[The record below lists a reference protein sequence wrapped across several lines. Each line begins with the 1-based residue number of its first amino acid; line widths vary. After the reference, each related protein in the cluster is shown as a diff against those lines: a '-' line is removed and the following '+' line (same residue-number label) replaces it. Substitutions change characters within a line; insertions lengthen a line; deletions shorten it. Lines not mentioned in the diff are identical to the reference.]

1 MVEHMSNLATRM
13 RPQKI
18 EDVIGQEHLT
28 APDKILGRMVSAK
41 QMSSIILYGPPGTGK
56 TSMASALSGSLNIP
70 FEYFNASTDDK
81 KKLQAIAKEAE
92 SKGQLILLLDEIHR
106 LDKPKQDFLLPYTEN
121 GQIILVGA
129 TTENP
134 YISINPAIR
143 SRATLLE
150 IKSVN
155 PQDIVNL
162 IKKASQTDE
171 ILKNFT
177 ITISDESL
185 NFLANN
191 VDGDV
196 RKALNSFELAVLSTP
211 NDKNTVSISTETLEE
226 ILQRKSLPGDKD
238 GDEHYNLLSALQKS
252 IRGSDVNAALHYLGR
267 LILSG
272 DLVAICRRL
281 SIIAFEDIGLANPTA
296 IILAKDAIDVARE
309 TGFPEARIPLATATV
324 ELALS
329 PKSNNAYMALDK
341 AIADIQNPQ
350 IDLTIPMH
358 VRDAHYKGASKM
370 GVVGYMY
377 PHDFNLHY
385 TPQQYAPNDLKHV
398 QYLNT
403 ENLTTEHEKQLVE
416 RAVTITKLNGD
427 A

>member
-1 MVEHMSNLATRM
+1 MSNLATRM

-28 APDKILGRMVSAK
+28 APDKILGRMVAAK

-81 KKLQAIAKEAE
+81 KKLQIIAKEAE
-92 SKGQLILLLDEIHR
+92 KQPVILLLDEIHR

-150 IKSVN
+150 IKSVTAEAIADLLEQSLTKDSVLKDYN
-155 PQDIVNL
+155 VNVSRDTL
-162 IKKASQTDE
+162 LFI
-171 ILKNFT
+171 
-177 ITISDESL
+177 
-185 NFLANN
+185 ANN
-191 VDGDV
+191 TDGDV
-196 RKALNSFELAVLSTP
+196 RKALNSFELAILSTP
-211 NDKNTVSISTETLEE
+211 ADQDTVTITTQVMEE
-226 ILQRKSLPGDKD
+226 ILQKKVLAGDKD
-238 GDEHYNLLSALQKS
+238 GSEHYNLLSAFQKS
-252 IRGSDVNAALHYLGR
+252 IRGSDVNASLHYLAR

-272 DLVAICRRL
+272 DLIGICRRL

-296 IILAKDAIDVARE
+296 VTLTKNAIDVARD
-309 TGFPEARIPLATATV
+309 TGFPEARIPLAMAVV

-329 PKSNNAYMALDK
+329 PKSNNAYMALDR
-341 AIADIQNPQ
+341 AIADINDPE
-350 IDLTIPMH
+350 IDTTIPPH
-358 VRDAHYKGASKM
+358 LRDAHYKGADKM
-370 GVVGYMY
+370 GVIGYNY
-377 PHDFNLHY
+377 PHDFNTHY
-385 TPQQYAPNDLKHV
+385 TPQQYLPTSLTNAF
-398 QYLNT
+398 YLDT
-403 ENLTTEHEKQLVE
+403 ENLTTTHEHELID
-416 RAVTITKLNGD
+416 RARMIADLNRG
-427 A
+427 AQK

>member
-1 MVEHMSNLATRM
+1 MSNLATRM

-28 APDKILGRMVSAK
+28 APDKILGRMVAAK

-81 KKLQAIAKEAE
+81 KKLQNIAKEAE
-92 SKGQLILLLDEIHR
+92 KQPVILLLDEIHR

-150 IKSVN
+150 IKSVTAEAIADLLE
-155 PQDIVNL
+155 QSLTKDSV
-162 IKKASQTDE
+162 
-171 ILKNFT
+171 LKDYKVDVSRDTLLF
-177 ITISDESL
+177 I
-185 NFLANN
+185 ANN
-191 VDGDV
+191 TDGDV
-196 RKALNSFELAVLSTP
+196 RKALNSFELAILSTP
-211 NDKNTVSISTETLEE
+211 ADQDTVTITTQVMEE
-226 ILQRKSLPGDKD
+226 ILQKKVLAGDKD
-238 GDEHYNLLSALQKS
+238 GSEHYNLLSAFQKS
-252 IRGSDVNAALHYLGR
+252 IRGSDVNASLHYLAR

-272 DLVAICRRL
+272 DLIGICRRL

-296 IILAKDAIDVARE
+296 VTLTKNAIDVARD
-309 TGFPEARIPLATATV
+309 TGFPEARIPLAMAVV

-329 PKSNNAYMALDK
+329 PKSNNAYMALDR
-341 AIADIQNPQ
+341 AIADINDPE
-350 IDLTIPMH
+350 IDTTIPAH
-358 VRDAHYKGASKM
+358 LRDAHYKGADKM
-370 GVVGYMY
+370 GVVGYNY
-377 PHDFNLHY
+377 PHDFNAHY
-385 TPQQYAPNDLKHV
+385 TPQQYLPASLTNAF
-398 QYLNT
+398 YLDT
-403 ENLTTEHEKQLVE
+403 ENLTTTHEHELVD
-416 RAVTITKLNGD
+416 RARMIADLNRG
-427 A
+427 AIK

>member
-1 MVEHMSNLATRM
+1 MSNLATRM

-28 APDKILGRMVSAK
+28 APDKILGRMVAAK

-81 KKLQAIAKEAE
+81 KKLQTIAKEAE
-92 SKGQLILLLDEIHR
+92 KQPVILLLDEIHR

-150 IKSVN
+150 IKSVTAEAIADLLE
-155 PQDIVNL
+155 QSLTKDSV
-162 IKKASQTDE
+162 
-171 ILKNFT
+171 LKDYKVDVSRDTLLF
-177 ITISDESL
+177 I
-185 NFLANN
+185 ANN
-191 VDGDV
+191 TDGDV
-196 RKALNSFELAVLSTP
+196 RKALNSFELAILSTP
-211 NDKNTVSISTETLEE
+211 IDQDTVTITTQVMEE
-226 ILQRKSLPGDKD
+226 ILQKKVLAGDKD
-238 GDEHYNLLSALQKS
+238 GSEHYNLLSAFQKS
-252 IRGSDVNAALHYLGR
+252 IRGSDVNASLHYLAR

-272 DLVAICRRL
+272 DLIGICRRL

-296 IILAKDAIDVARE
+296 VTLTKNAIDVARD
-309 TGFPEARIPLATATV
+309 TGFPEARIPLAMAVV

-329 PKSNNAYMALDK
+329 PKSNNAYMALER
-341 AIADIQNPQ
+341 AIADINDPE
-350 IDLTIPMH
+350 IDTTIPAH
-358 VRDAHYKGASKM
+358 LRDAHYKGADKM
-370 GVVGYMY
+370 GVIGYNY
-377 PHDFNLHY
+377 PHDFNAHY
-385 TPQQYAPNDLKHV
+385 TPQQYLPTSLTNAF
-398 QYLNT
+398 YLDT
-403 ENLTTEHEKQLVE
+403 ENLTTTHEHELVD
-416 RAVTITKLNGD
+416 RARMIADLNRGTTK
-427 A
+427 

>member
-1 MVEHMSNLATRM
+1 MSNLATRM

-28 APDKILGRMVSAK
+28 APDKILGRMVAAK

-81 KKLQAIAKEAE
+81 KKLQTIAKEAE
-92 SKGQLILLLDEIHR
+92 KQPVILLLDEIHR

-150 IKSVN
+150 IKSVTAEAIADLLEQSLTKDSVLKDYN
-155 PQDIVNL
+155 VNVSRDTL
-162 IKKASQTDE
+162 LFI
-171 ILKNFT
+171 
-177 ITISDESL
+177 
-185 NFLANN
+185 ANN
-191 VDGDV
+191 TDGDV
-196 RKALNSFELAVLSTP
+196 RKALNSFELAILSTP
-211 NDKNTVSISTETLEE
+211 ADQDTVTITTQVMEE
-226 ILQRKSLPGDKD
+226 ILQKKVLAGDKD
-238 GDEHYNLLSALQKS
+238 GSEHYNLLSAFQKS
-252 IRGSDVNAALHYLGR
+252 IRGSDVNASLHYLAR

-272 DLVAICRRL
+272 DLIGICRRL

-296 IILAKDAIDVARE
+296 VTLTKNAIDVARD
-309 TGFPEARIPLATATV
+309 TGFPEARIPLAMAVV

-329 PKSNNAYMALDK
+329 PKSNNAYMALDR
-341 AIADIQNPQ
+341 AIADINDPE
-350 IDLTIPMH
+350 IDTTIPAH
-358 VRDAHYKGASKM
+358 LRDAHYKGADKM
-370 GVVGYMY
+370 GVVGYNY
-377 PHDFNLHY
+377 PHDFNAHY
-385 TPQQYAPNDLKHV
+385 TPQQYLPTSLTNAF
-398 QYLNT
+398 YLDT
-403 ENLTTEHEKQLVE
+403 ENLTTSHEIELVD
-416 RAVTITKLNGD
+416 RARMIADLNKGTTK
-427 A
+427 

>member
-1 MVEHMSNLATRM
+1 MSNLATRM

-28 APDKILGRMVSAK
+28 APDKILGRMVAAK

-81 KKLQAIAKEAE
+81 KKLQNIAKEAE
-92 SKGQLILLLDEIHR
+92 KQPIILLLDEIHR

-150 IKSVN
+150 IKSVTADAIADLLEQSLTKDSVLKDYN
-155 PQDIVNL
+155 VNVSRDTL
-162 IKKASQTDE
+162 LFI
-171 ILKNFT
+171 
-177 ITISDESL
+177 
-185 NFLANN
+185 ANN
-191 VDGDV
+191 TDGDV
-196 RKALNSFELAVLSTP
+196 RKALNSFELAILSTP
-211 NDKNTVSISTETLEE
+211 ADQDIVTITTQVMEE
-226 ILQRKSLPGDKD
+226 ILQKKVLAGDKD
-238 GDEHYNLLSALQKS
+238 GSEHYNLLSAFQKS
-252 IRGSDVNAALHYLGR
+252 IRGSDVNASLHYLAR

-272 DLVAICRRL
+272 DLIGICRRL

-296 IILAKDAIDVARE
+296 VTLTKNAIDVARD
-309 TGFPEARIPLATATV
+309 TGFPEARIPLAMAVV

-329 PKSNNAYMALDK
+329 PKSNNAYMALDR
-341 AIADIQNPQ
+341 AIADINDPE
-350 IDLTIPMH
+350 IDTTIPAH
-358 VRDAHYKGASKM
+358 LRDAHYNGADKM
-370 GVVGYMY
+370 GVVGYNY
-377 PHDFNLHY
+377 PHDYNAHY
-385 TPQQYAPNDLKHV
+385 TPQQYLPTSLTNAF
-398 QYLNT
+398 YLDT
-403 ENLTTEHEKQLVE
+403 ENLTTTHEHELVD
-416 RAVTITKLNGD
+416 RARMIADLNRGVTR
-427 A
+427 

>member
-1 MVEHMSNLATRM
+1 MSNLATRM

-28 APDKILGRMVSAK
+28 APDKILGRMVAAK

-81 KKLQAIAKEAE
+81 KKLQTIAKEAE
-92 SKGQLILLLDEIHR
+92 KQPVILLLDEIHR

-150 IKSVN
+150 IKSVTAEAIADLLEKSLT
-155 PQDIVNL
+155 QDSV
-162 IKKASQTDE
+162 
-171 ILKNFT
+171 LKDYKVDVSRDTLLF
-177 ITISDESL
+177 I
-185 NFLANN
+185 ANN
-191 VDGDV
+191 TDGDV
-196 RKALNSFELAVLSTP
+196 RKALNSFELAILSTP
-211 NDKNTVSISTETLEE
+211 ADQDTVTITTQVMEE
-226 ILQRKSLPGDKD
+226 ILQKKVLAGDKD
-238 GDEHYNLLSALQKS
+238 GSEHYNLLSAFQKS
-252 IRGSDVNAALHYLGR
+252 IRGSDVNASLHYLAR

-272 DLVAICRRL
+272 DLIGICRRL

-296 IILAKDAIDVARE
+296 VTLTKNAIDVARD
-309 TGFPEARIPLATATV
+309 TGFPEARIPLAMAVV

-329 PKSNNAYMALDK
+329 PKSNNAYMALDR
-341 AIADIQNPQ
+341 ALADINDPE
-350 IDLTIPMH
+350 IDTTIPAH
-358 VRDAHYKGASKM
+358 LRDAHYKGADKM
-370 GVVGYMY
+370 GVVGYSY
-377 PHDFNLHY
+377 PHDCNAHY
-385 TPQQYAPNDLKHV
+385 TPQQYLPASLTNAF
-398 QYLNT
+398 YLDT
-403 ENLTTEHEKQLVE
+403 ENLTTTHEHELVD
-416 RAVTITKLNGD
+416 RARMIADLNRGTTK
-427 A
+427 

>member
-1 MVEHMSNLATRM
+1 M

-28 APDKILGRMVSAK
+28 APDKILGRMVAAK

-81 KKLQAIAKEAE
+81 KKLQTIAKEAE
-92 SKGQLILLLDEIHR
+92 KQPVILLLDEIHR

-150 IKSVN
+150 IKSVTA
-155 PQDIVNL
+155 DAIANL
-162 IKKASQTDE
+162 LEQSLTKDSV
-171 ILKNFT
+171 LKDYKVDVSRDTLLF
-177 ITISDESL
+177 I
-185 NFLANN
+185 ANN
-191 VDGDV
+191 TDGDV
-196 RKALNSFELAVLSTP
+196 RKALNSFELAILSTP
-211 NDKNTVSISTETLEE
+211 ADQDTVTITTQVMEE
-226 ILQRKSLPGDKD
+226 ILQKKVLAGDKD
-238 GDEHYNLLSALQKS
+238 GSEHYNLLSAFQKS
-252 IRGSDVNAALHYLGR
+252 IRGSDVNASLHYLAR

-272 DLVAICRRL
+272 DLIGICRRL

-296 IILAKDAIDVARE
+296 VTLTKNAIDVARD
-309 TGFPEARIPLATATV
+309 TGFPEARIPLAMAVV

-329 PKSNNAYMALDK
+329 PKSNNAYMALDR
-341 AIADIQNPQ
+341 ALADINDPE
-350 IDLTIPMH
+350 IDTTIPPH
-358 VRDAHYKGASKM
+358 LRDAHYKGADKM
-370 GVVGYMY
+370 GVVGYNY
-377 PHDFNLHY
+377 PHDFNAHY
-385 TPQQYAPNDLKHV
+385 TPQQYLPTSLTNAF
-398 QYLNT
+398 YLDT
-403 ENLTTEHEKQLVE
+403 ENLTTTHEHELID
-416 RAVTITKLNGD
+416 RARMIADLNRGATK
-427 A
+427 

>member
-1 MVEHMSNLATRM
+1 MSNLATRM

-28 APDKILGRMVSAK
+28 APDKILGRMVAAK

-81 KKLQAIAKEAE
+81 KKLQTIAKEAE
-92 SKGQLILLLDEIHR
+92 KQPVILLLDEIHR

-150 IKSVN
+150 IKSVTAEAIADLLEQSITKDSVLKDYN
-155 PQDIVNL
+155 VNVSRDTL
-162 IKKASQTDE
+162 LFI
-171 ILKNFT
+171 
-177 ITISDESL
+177 
-185 NFLANN
+185 ANN
-191 VDGDV
+191 TDGDV
-196 RKALNSFELAVLSTP
+196 RKALNSFELAILSTP
-211 NDKNTVSISTETLEE
+211 TNQDTVTITTQVMEE
-226 ILQRKSLPGDKD
+226 ILQKKVLAGDKD
-238 GDEHYNLLSALQKS
+238 GSEHYNLLSAFQKS
-252 IRGSDVNAALHYLGR
+252 IRGSDVNASLHYLAR

-272 DLVAICRRL
+272 DLIGICRRL

-296 IILAKDAIDVARE
+296 VTLTKNAIDVARD
-309 TGFPEARIPLATATV
+309 TGFPEARIPLAMAVV

-329 PKSNNAYMALDK
+329 PKSNNAYMALDR
-341 AIADIQNPQ
+341 AIADINDPE
-350 IDLTIPMH
+350 IDTTIPAH
-358 VRDAHYKGASKM
+358 LRDAHYKGADKM
-370 GVVGYMY
+370 GVIGYNY
-377 PHDFNLHY
+377 PHDFNAHY
-385 TPQQYAPNDLKHV
+385 TPQQYLPTSLTNAF
-398 QYLNT
+398 YLDT
-403 ENLTTEHEKQLVE
+403 ENLTTTHEHELVD
-416 RAVTITKLNGD
+416 RARMIADLNRGATK
-427 A
+427 

>member
-1 MVEHMSNLATRM
+1 MSNLATRM

-28 APDKILGRMVSAK
+28 APDKILGRMVAAK

-81 KKLQAIAKEAE
+81 KKLQTIAKEAE
-92 SKGQLILLLDEIHR
+92 KQPVILLLDEIHR

-150 IKSVN
+150 IKSVTADAIADLLE
-155 PQDIVNL
+155 QSLTKDSV
-162 IKKASQTDE
+162 
-171 ILKNFT
+171 LKDYKVDVSRDTLLF
-177 ITISDESL
+177 I
-185 NFLANN
+185 ANN
-191 VDGDV
+191 TDGDV
-196 RKALNSFELAVLSTP
+196 RKALNSFELAILSTP
-211 NDKNTVSISTETLEE
+211 ADQDTMTITTQVMEE
-226 ILQRKSLPGDKD
+226 ILQKKVLAGDKD
-238 GDEHYNLLSALQKS
+238 GSEHYNLLSAFQKS
-252 IRGSDVNAALHYLGR
+252 IRGSDVNASLHYLAR

-272 DLVAICRRL
+272 DLIGICRRL

-296 IILAKDAIDVARE
+296 VTLTKNAIDVARD
-309 TGFPEARIPLATATV
+309 TGFPEARIPLAMAVV

-329 PKSNNAYMALDK
+329 PKSNNAYMALER
-341 AIADIQNPQ
+341 AIADINDPE
-350 IDLTIPMH
+350 IDTTIPAH
-358 VRDAHYKGASKM
+358 LRDAHYKGADKM
-370 GVVGYMY
+370 GVIGYSY
-377 PHDFNLHY
+377 PHDYNAHY
-385 TPQQYAPNDLKHV
+385 TPQQYLPASLTNAF
-398 QYLNT
+398 YLDT
-403 ENLTTEHEKQLVE
+403 ENLTTTHEHELVD
-416 RAVTITKLNGD
+416 RARMIADLNRGATK
-427 A
+427 

>member
-1 MVEHMSNLATRM
+1 MSNLATRM

-28 APDKILGRMVSAK
+28 APDKILGRMVAAK

-81 KKLQAIAKEAE
+81 KKLQTIAKEAE
-92 SKGQLILLLDEIHR
+92 KQPVILLLDEIHR

-150 IKSVN
+150 IKSVTAEAIADLLE
-155 PQDIVNL
+155 QSLTKDSV
-162 IKKASQTDE
+162 
-171 ILKNFT
+171 LKDYNVDVSRDTLLF
-177 ITISDESL
+177 I
-185 NFLANN
+185 ANN
-191 VDGDV
+191 SNGDV
-196 RKALNSFELAVLSTP
+196 RKALNSFELAILSTP
-211 NDKNTVSISTETLEE
+211 VDQDTVTITTPIMEE
-226 ILQRKSLPGDKD
+226 ILQRKVLAGDKD
-238 GDEHYNLLSALQKS
+238 GSEHYNLLSAFQKS
-252 IRGSDVNAALHYLGR
+252 IRGSDVNASLHYLAR

-272 DLVAICRRL
+272 DLIGICRRL

-296 IILAKDAIDVARE
+296 VTLTKNAIDVARD
-309 TGFPEARIPLATATV
+309 TGFPEARIPLAMAVV

-329 PKSNNAYMALDK
+329 PKSNNAYMALDR
-341 AIADIQNPQ
+341 AIADINDPE
-350 IDLTIPMH
+350 IDTTIPAH
-358 VRDAHYKGASKM
+358 LRDAHYKSADKM
-370 GVVGYMY
+370 GVVGYNY
-377 PHDFNLHY
+377 PHDFNAHY
-385 TPQQYAPNDLKHV
+385 TPQQYLPTSLTNAF
-398 QYLNT
+398 YLDT
-403 ENLTTEHEKQLVE
+403 ENLTTTHEHELVD
-416 RAVTITKLNGD
+416 RARMIADLNRGTTK
-427 A
+427 

>member
-1 MVEHMSNLATRM
+1 M

-28 APDKILGRMVSAK
+28 APDKILGRMVAAK

-81 KKLQAIAKEAE
+81 KKLQTIAKEAE
-92 SKGQLILLLDEIHR
+92 KQPVILLLDEIHR

-150 IKSVN
+150 IKSVTAEAIADLLEQSLTKDSVLKDYN
-155 PQDIVNL
+155 VNVSRDTL
-162 IKKASQTDE
+162 LFI
-171 ILKNFT
+171 
-177 ITISDESL
+177 
-185 NFLANN
+185 ANN
-191 VDGDV
+191 TDGDV
-196 RKALNSFELAVLSTP
+196 RKALNSFELAILSTP
-211 NDKNTVSISTETLEE
+211 ADRDTVTITTQVMEE
-226 ILQRKSLPGDKD
+226 ILQKKVLAGDKD
-238 GDEHYNLLSALQKS
+238 GSEHYNLLSAFQKS
-252 IRGSDVNAALHYLGR
+252 IRGSDVNASLHYLAR

-272 DLVAICRRL
+272 DLIGICRRL

-296 IILAKDAIDVARE
+296 VTLTKNAIDVARD
-309 TGFPEARIPLATATV
+309 TGFPEARIPLAMAVV

-329 PKSNNAYMALDK
+329 PKSNNAYMALDR
-341 AIADIQNPQ
+341 AIADINDPE
-350 IDLTIPMH
+350 IDTTIPAH
-358 VRDAHYKGASKM
+358 LRDAHYKGADKM
-370 GVVGYMY
+370 GVVGYNY
-377 PHDFNLHY
+377 PHDFNAHY
-385 TPQQYAPNDLKHV
+385 TPQQYLPTSLTNAF
-398 QYLNT
+398 YLDT
-403 ENLTTEHEKQLVE
+403 ENLTTTHEHELID
-416 RAVTITKLNGD
+416 RARMIADLNRGTTK
-427 A
+427 

>member
-1 MVEHMSNLATRM
+1 MSNLATRM
-13 RPQKI
+13 RPQQLESI
-18 EDVIGQEHLT
+18 IGQDHLT
-28 APDKILGRMVSAK
+28 APDKILGRMVAAK
-41 QMSSIILYGPPGTGK
+41 QLSSIILYGPPGTGK

-70 FEYFNASTDDK
+70 FDYFNASIDDK
-81 KKLQAIAKEAE
+81 KKLQTIAKKAE
-92 SKGQLILLLDEIHR
+92 KEGQLILLLDEIHR

-150 IKSVN
+150 IKAVQA
-155 PQDIVNL
+155 PDIVNL
-162 IKKASQTDE
+162 LKRAFQTDDVLKEYE
-171 ILKNFT
+171 IT
-177 ITISDESL
+177 VSDETL
-185 NFLANN
+185 YFLATN
-191 VDGDV
+191 VNGDV

-211 NDKNTVSISTETLEE
+211 APDKKVTLTTSIFEE
-226 ILQRKSLPGDKD
+226 ILQRKALPGDKD

-272 DLVAICRRL
+272 DLIAICRRL

-296 IILAKDAIDVARE
+296 VILTNQAIQVSRE
-309 TGFPEARIPLATATV
+309 TGFPEARIPLANAVV

-329 PKSNNAYMALDK
+329 PKSNNAYRAIDK
-341 AIADIQNPQ
+341 ALADINNPQ

-358 VRDAHYKGASKM
+358 LRDAHYKGAAQL
-370 GVVGYMY
+370 GVKGYLY
-377 PHDFNLHY
+377 PHDYDTHY
-385 TPQQYAPNDLKHV
+385 VPQQYLPDSLKTV
-398 QYLNT
+398 QYLSDQ
-403 ENLTTEHEKQLVE
+403 NLSTEHEKELVS
-416 RAVTITKLNGD
+416 RALLISKLNGGI

>member
-1 MVEHMSNLATRM
+1 MSNLATRM

-28 APDKILGRMVSAK
+28 APDKILGRMVAAK

-81 KKLQAIAKEAE
+81 KKLQTIAKEAE
-92 SKGQLILLLDEIHR
+92 KQPVILLLDEIHR

-150 IKSVN
+150 IKSVTAN
-155 PQDIVNL
+155 AIADLLEQSLTKDSVLKDYNVNVSRDTL
-162 IKKASQTDE
+162 LFI
-171 ILKNFT
+171 
-177 ITISDESL
+177 
-185 NFLANN
+185 ANN
-191 VDGDV
+191 TDGDV
-196 RKALNSFELAVLSTP
+196 RKALNSFELAILSTP
-211 NDKNTVSISTETLEE
+211 ADQDTVTITTQVMEE
-226 ILQRKSLPGDKD
+226 ILQKKVLAGDKD
-238 GDEHYNLLSALQKS
+238 GSEHYNLLSAFQKS
-252 IRGSDVNAALHYLGR
+252 IRGSDVNASLHYLAR

-272 DLVAICRRL
+272 DLIGICRRL

-296 IILAKDAIDVARE
+296 VTLTKNAIDVARD
-309 TGFPEARIPLATATV
+309 TGFPEARIPLAMAVV

-329 PKSNNAYMALDK
+329 PKSNNAYMALDR
-341 AIADIQNPQ
+341 ALADINDPE
-350 IDLTIPMH
+350 IDTTIPAH
-358 VRDAHYKGASKM
+358 LRDAHYKGADKM
-370 GVVGYMY
+370 GVVGYNY
-377 PHDFNLHY
+377 PHDFNAHY
-385 TPQQYAPNDLKHV
+385 TPQQYLPTSLTNAF
-398 QYLNT
+398 YLDT
-403 ENLTTEHEKQLVE
+403 ENLTTTHEHELVD
-416 RAVTITKLNGD
+416 RARMIADLNRGVTR
-427 A
+427 

>member
-1 MVEHMSNLATRM
+1 MSNLATRM

-28 APDKILGRMVSAK
+28 APDKILGRMVAAK

-81 KKLQAIAKEAE
+81 KKLQTIAKEAE
-92 SKGQLILLLDEIHR
+92 KQPVILLLDEIHR

-150 IKSVN
+150 IKSVTAEAIADLLEQSLTKDSVLKDYN
-155 PQDIVNL
+155 VNVSRDTL
-162 IKKASQTDE
+162 LFI
-171 ILKNFT
+171 
-177 ITISDESL
+177 
-185 NFLANN
+185 ANN
-191 VDGDV
+191 TDGDV
-196 RKALNSFELAVLSTP
+196 RKALNSFELAILSTP
-211 NDKNTVSISTETLEE
+211 ADQDTVTITTQVMEE
-226 ILQRKSLPGDKD
+226 ILQKKVLAGDKD
-238 GDEHYNLLSALQKS
+238 GSEHYNLLSAFQKS
-252 IRGSDVNAALHYLGR
+252 IRGSDVNASLHYLAR

-272 DLVAICRRL
+272 DLIGICRRL

-296 IILAKDAIDVARE
+296 VTLTKNAIDVARD
-309 TGFPEARIPLATATV
+309 TGFPEARIPLAMAVV

-329 PKSNNAYMALDK
+329 PKSNNAYMALDR
-341 AIADIQNPQ
+341 AITDINDPE
-350 IDLTIPMH
+350 IDTTIPAH
-358 VRDAHYKGASKM
+358 LRDAHYKGADKM
-370 GVVGYMY
+370 GVVGYNY
-377 PHDFNLHY
+377 PHDFNAHY
-385 TPQQYAPNDLKHV
+385 IPQQYLPASLTNAF
-398 QYLNT
+398 YLDT
-403 ENLTTEHEKQLVE
+403 ENLTTTHEHELVD
-416 RAVTITKLNGD
+416 RARMIADLNKGATK
-427 A
+427 

>member
-1 MVEHMSNLATRM
+1 M

-28 APDKILGRMVSAK
+28 APDKILGRMVAAK

-81 KKLQAIAKEAE
+81 KKLQTIAKEAE
-92 SKGQLILLLDEIHR
+92 KQPVILLLDEIHR

-150 IKSVN
+150 IKSVTADAIADLLE
-155 PQDIVNL
+155 QSLTKDSV
-162 IKKASQTDE
+162 
-171 ILKNFT
+171 LKDYKVDVSRDTLLF
-177 ITISDESL
+177 I
-185 NFLANN
+185 ANN
-191 VDGDV
+191 TDGDV
-196 RKALNSFELAVLSTP
+196 RKALNSFELAILSTP
-211 NDKNTVSISTETLEE
+211 ADQDTVTITTQVMEE
-226 ILQRKSLPGDKD
+226 ILQKKVLAGDKD
-238 GDEHYNLLSALQKS
+238 GSEHYNLLSAFQKS
-252 IRGSDVNAALHYLGR
+252 IRGSDVNASLHYLAR

-272 DLVAICRRL
+272 DLIGICRRL

-296 IILAKDAIDVARE
+296 VTLTKNAIDVARD
-309 TGFPEARIPLATATV
+309 TGFPEARIPLAMAVV

-329 PKSNNAYMALDK
+329 PKSNNAYMALDR
-341 AIADIQNPQ
+341 AIADINDPE
-350 IDLTIPMH
+350 IDTTIPMH
-358 VRDAHYKGASKM
+358 LRDAHYKGADKM
-370 GVVGYMY
+370 GVVGYAY
-377 PHDFNLHY
+377 PHDYNAHY
-385 TPQQYAPNDLKHV
+385 TPQQYLPASLTNAF
-398 QYLNT
+398 YLDT
-403 ENLTTEHEKQLVE
+403 ENLTTTHEHELVD
-416 RAVTITKLNGD
+416 RARMIADLNRG
-427 A
+427 AQK

>member
-1 MVEHMSNLATRM
+1 M

-28 APDKILGRMVSAK
+28 APDKILGRMVAAK

-81 KKLQAIAKEAE
+81 KKLQTIAKEAE
-92 SKGQLILLLDEIHR
+92 KQPVILLLDEIHR

-150 IKSVN
+150 IKSVTAEAIADLLEQSLTKDSVLKDYN
-155 PQDIVNL
+155 VNVSRDTL
-162 IKKASQTDE
+162 LFI
-171 ILKNFT
+171 
-177 ITISDESL
+177 
-185 NFLANN
+185 ANN
-191 VDGDV
+191 TDGDV
-196 RKALNSFELAVLSTP
+196 RKALNSFELAILSTP
-211 NDKNTVSISTETLEE
+211 ADRDTVTITTQVMEE
-226 ILQRKSLPGDKD
+226 ILQKKVLAGDKD
-238 GDEHYNLLSALQKS
+238 GSEHYNLLSAFQKS
-252 IRGSDVNAALHYLGR
+252 IRGSDVNASLHYLAR

-272 DLVAICRRL
+272 DLIGICRRL

-296 IILAKDAIDVARE
+296 VTLTKNAIDVARD
-309 TGFPEARIPLATATV
+309 TGFPEARIPLAMAVV

-329 PKSNNAYMALDK
+329 PKSNNAYMALDR
-341 AIADIQNPQ
+341 AIADINDPE
-350 IDLTIPMH
+350 IDTTIPLH
-358 VRDAHYKGASKM
+358 LRDAHYKGADKM
-370 GVVGYMY
+370 GVIGYSY
-377 PHDFNLHY
+377 PHDYNAHY
-385 TPQQYAPNDLKHV
+385 TPQQYLPASLTNAF
-398 QYLNT
+398 YLDT
-403 ENLTTEHEKQLVE
+403 ENLTTAHEIELVD
-416 RAVTITKLNGD
+416 RARMIADLNKGATK
-427 A
+427 

>member
-1 MVEHMSNLATRM
+1 MSNLATRM

-28 APDKILGRMVSAK
+28 APDKILGRMVAAK

-81 KKLQAIAKEAE
+81 KKLQTIAKEAE
-92 SKGQLILLLDEIHR
+92 KQPVILLLDEIHR

-150 IKSVN
+150 IKSVTAEAIADLLE
-155 PQDIVNL
+155 QSLTKDSV
-162 IKKASQTDE
+162 
-171 ILKNFT
+171 LKDYKVDVSRDTLLF
-177 ITISDESL
+177 I
-185 NFLANN
+185 ANN
-191 VDGDV
+191 TDGDV
-196 RKALNSFELAVLSTP
+196 RKALNSFELAILSTP
-211 NDKNTVSISTETLEE
+211 ADQDTVTITTQVMEE
-226 ILQRKSLPGDKD
+226 ILQKKVLAGDKD
-238 GDEHYNLLSALQKS
+238 GSEHYNLLSAFQKS
-252 IRGSDVNAALHYLGR
+252 IRGSDVNASLHYLAR

-272 DLVAICRRL
+272 DLIGICRRL

-296 IILAKDAIDVARE
+296 VTLTKNAIDVARD
-309 TGFPEARIPLATATV
+309 TGFPEARIPLAMAVV

-329 PKSNNAYMALDK
+329 PKSNNAYMALDR
-341 AIADIQNPQ
+341 AIADINDPE
-350 IDLTIPMH
+350 IDTTIPAH
-358 VRDAHYKGASKM
+358 LRDAHYKGADKM
-370 GVVGYMY
+370 GVIGYNY
-377 PHDFNLHY
+377 PHDFNAHY
-385 TPQQYAPNDLKHV
+385 TPQQYLPVSLTNAF
-398 QYLNT
+398 YLDT
-403 ENLTTEHEKQLVE
+403 ENLTTTHEHELVD
-416 RAVTITKLNGD
+416 RARMIADLNKGATK
-427 A
+427 

>member
-1 MVEHMSNLATRM
+1 MSNLATRM

-28 APDKILGRMVSAK
+28 APDKILGRMVAAK

-81 KKLQAIAKEAE
+81 KKLQTIAKEAE
-92 SKGQLILLLDEIHR
+92 KQPLILLLDEIHR

-150 IKSVN
+150 IKSVTADAIADLLE
-155 PQDIVNL
+155 QSLTKDSV
-162 IKKASQTDE
+162 
-171 ILKNFT
+171 LKDYKVDVSRDTLLF
-177 ITISDESL
+177 I
-185 NFLANN
+185 ANN
-191 VDGDV
+191 TDGDV
-196 RKALNSFELAVLSTP
+196 RKALNSFELAILSTP
-211 NDKNTVSISTETLEE
+211 AYQDTVTITTQVMEE
-226 ILQRKSLPGDKD
+226 ILQKKVLAGDKD
-238 GDEHYNLLSALQKS
+238 GSEHYNLLSAFQKS
-252 IRGSDVNAALHYLGR
+252 IRGSDVNASLHYLAR

-272 DLVAICRRL
+272 DLIGICRRL

-296 IILAKDAIDVARE
+296 VTLTKNAIDVARD
-309 TGFPEARIPLATATV
+309 TGFPEARIPLAMAVV

-329 PKSNNAYMALDK
+329 PKSNNAYMALDH
-341 AIADIQNPQ
+341 AIADINDPE
-350 IDLTIPMH
+350 IDTTIPPH
-358 VRDAHYKGASKM
+358 LRDAHYKGADKM
-370 GVVGYMY
+370 GVVGYNY
-377 PHDFNLHY
+377 PHDFNAHY
-385 TPQQYAPNDLKHV
+385 TPQQYLPTSLTNAF
-398 QYLNT
+398 YLDT
-403 ENLTTEHEKQLVE
+403 ENLTTTHEHELVD
-416 RAVTITKLNGD
+416 RARMIADLNRGTTK
-427 A
+427 

>member
-1 MVEHMSNLATRM
+1 MSNLATRM

-28 APDKILGRMVSAK
+28 APDKILGRMVAAK

-81 KKLQAIAKEAE
+81 KKLQTIAKEAE
-92 SKGQLILLLDEIHR
+92 KQPVILLLDEIHR

-150 IKSVN
+150 IKSVTAEAIADLLE
-155 PQDIVNL
+155 QSLTKDSV
-162 IKKASQTDE
+162 
-171 ILKNFT
+171 LKDYNVDVSRDTLLF
-177 ITISDESL
+177 I
-185 NFLANN
+185 ANN
-191 VDGDV
+191 SNGDV
-196 RKALNSFELAVLSTP
+196 RKALNSFELAILSTP
-211 NDKNTVSISTETLEE
+211 VDQDTVTITTPIMEE
-226 ILQRKSLPGDKD
+226 ILQRKVLAGDKD
-238 GDEHYNLLSALQKS
+238 GSEHYNLLSAFQKS
-252 IRGSDVNAALHYLGR
+252 IRGSDVNASLHYLAR

-272 DLVAICRRL
+272 DLIGICRRL

-296 IILAKDAIDVARE
+296 VTLTKNAIDVARD
-309 TGFPEARIPLATATV
+309 TGFPEARIPLAMAVV

-329 PKSNNAYMALDK
+329 PKSNNAYMALDR
-341 AIADIQNPQ
+341 AIADINDPE
-350 IDLTIPMH
+350 IDTTIPAH
-358 VRDAHYKGASKM
+358 LRDAHYKGADKM
-370 GVVGYMY
+370 GVVGYNY
-377 PHDFNLHY
+377 PHDFNAHY
-385 TPQQYAPNDLKHV
+385 TPQQYLPTSLTNAF
-398 QYLNT
+398 YLDT
-403 ENLTTEHEKQLVE
+403 ENLTTTHEHELVD
-416 RAVTITKLNGD
+416 RARMIADLNKGTQQ
-427 A
+427 

>member
-1 MVEHMSNLATRM
+1 MSNLATRM

-28 APDKILGRMVSAK
+28 APDKILGRMVAAK

-81 KKLQAIAKEAE
+81 KKLQTIAKEAE
-92 SKGQLILLLDEIHR
+92 KQPVILLLDEIHR

-150 IKSVN
+150 IKSVTADAIADLLEQSLTKDSVLKDYN
-155 PQDIVNL
+155 VNVSRDTL
-162 IKKASQTDE
+162 LFI
-171 ILKNFT
+171 
-177 ITISDESL
+177 
-185 NFLANN
+185 ANN
-191 VDGDV
+191 TDGDV
-196 RKALNSFELAVLSTP
+196 RKALNSFELAILSTP
-211 NDKNTVSISTETLEE
+211 ADQDIVTITTQVMEE
-226 ILQRKSLPGDKD
+226 ILQKKVLAGDKD
-238 GDEHYNLLSALQKS
+238 GSEHYNLLSAFQKS
-252 IRGSDVNAALHYLGR
+252 IRGSDVNASLHYLAR

-272 DLVAICRRL
+272 DLIGICRRL

-296 IILAKDAIDVARE
+296 VTLTKNAIDVARD
-309 TGFPEARIPLATATV
+309 TGFPEARIPLAMAVV

-329 PKSNNAYMALDK
+329 PKSNNAYMALER
-341 AIADIQNPQ
+341 AIADINDPE
-350 IDLTIPMH
+350 IDTTIPLH
-358 VRDAHYKGASKM
+358 LRDAHYKGADKM
-370 GVVGYMY
+370 GVVGYNY
-377 PHDFNLHY
+377 PHDFNAHY
-385 TPQQYAPNDLKHV
+385 TPQQYLPASLTNAF
-398 QYLNT
+398 YLDT
-403 ENLTTEHEKQLVE
+403 ENLTTTHEHELVD
-416 RAVTITKLNGD
+416 RARMIADLNRGTTK
-427 A
+427 

>member
-1 MVEHMSNLATRM
+1 MSNLATRM

-28 APDKILGRMVSAK
+28 APDKILGRMVAAK

-81 KKLQAIAKEAE
+81 KKLQTIAKEAE
-92 SKGQLILLLDEIHR
+92 KQPVILLLDEIHR

-150 IKSVN
+150 IKSVTADAIADLLEQSLTKDSVLKDYN
-155 PQDIVNL
+155 VNVSRDTL
-162 IKKASQTDE
+162 LFI
-171 ILKNFT
+171 
-177 ITISDESL
+177 
-185 NFLANN
+185 ANN
-191 VDGDV
+191 TDGDV
-196 RKALNSFELAVLSTP
+196 RKALNSFELAILSTP
-211 NDKNTVSISTETLEE
+211 ADQDTVTITTQVMEE
-226 ILQRKSLPGDKD
+226 ILQKKVLAGDKD
-238 GDEHYNLLSALQKS
+238 GSEHYNLLSAFQKS
-252 IRGSDVNAALHYLGR
+252 IRGSDVNASLHYLAR

-272 DLVAICRRL
+272 DLIGICRRL

-296 IILAKDAIDVARE
+296 VTLTKNAIDVARD
-309 TGFPEARIPLATATV
+309 TGFPEARIPLAMAVV

-329 PKSNNAYMALDK
+329 PKSNNAYMALDR
-341 AIADIQNPQ
+341 AIADINDPE
-350 IDLTIPMH
+350 IDTTIPAH
-358 VRDAHYKGASKM
+358 LRDAHYKGADKM
-370 GVVGYMY
+370 GVVGYNY
-377 PHDFNLHY
+377 PHDFNAHY
-385 TPQQYAPNDLKHV
+385 TPQQYLPTSLTNAF
-398 QYLNT
+398 YLDT
-403 ENLTTEHEKQLVE
+403 ENLTTTHEHELVD
-416 RAVTITKLNGD
+416 RARMIADLNRGTTK
-427 A
+427 

>member
-1 MVEHMSNLATRM
+1 M

-28 APDKILGRMVSAK
+28 APDKILGRMVAAK

-81 KKLQAIAKEAE
+81 KKLQTIAKEAE
-92 SKGQLILLLDEIHR
+92 KQPVILLLDEIHR

-150 IKSVN
+150 IKSVTAEAIADLLE
-155 PQDIVNL
+155 QSLTKDSV
-162 IKKASQTDE
+162 
-171 ILKNFT
+171 LKDYKVDVSRDTLLF
-177 ITISDESL
+177 I
-185 NFLANN
+185 ANN
-191 VDGDV
+191 TDGDV
-196 RKALNSFELAVLSTP
+196 RKALNSFELAILSTP
-211 NDKNTVSISTETLEE
+211 ADQDIVTITTQVMEE
-226 ILQRKSLPGDKD
+226 ILQKKVLACDKD
-238 GDEHYNLLSALQKS
+238 GSEHYNLLSAFQKS
-252 IRGSDVNAALHYLGR
+252 IRGSDVNASLHYLAR

-272 DLVAICRRL
+272 DLIGICRRL

-296 IILAKDAIDVARE
+296 VTLTKNAIDVARD
-309 TGFPEARIPLATATV
+309 TGFPEARIPLAMAVV

-329 PKSNNAYMALDK
+329 PKSNNAYMALDR
-341 AIADIQNPQ
+341 AIADINDPE
-350 IDLTIPMH
+350 IDTTIPLH
-358 VRDAHYKGASKM
+358 LRDAHYKGADKM
-370 GVVGYMY
+370 GVVGYNY
-377 PHDFNLHY
+377 PHDFNAHY
-385 TPQQYAPNDLKHV
+385 TPQQYLPTSLTNAF
-398 QYLNT
+398 YLDT
-403 ENLTTEHEKQLVE
+403 ENLTTSHEHELVD
-416 RAVTITKLNGD
+416 RARMIANLNRGTTK
-427 A
+427 

>member
-1 MVEHMSNLATRM
+1 MSNLATRM

-28 APDKILGRMVSAK
+28 APDKILGRMVAAK

-81 KKLQAIAKEAE
+81 KKLQTIAKEAE
-92 SKGQLILLLDEIHR
+92 KQPLILLLDEIHR

-150 IKSVN
+150 IKSVTAEAIADLLEKSLT
-155 PQDIVNL
+155 QDSVL
-162 IKKASQTDE
+162 KDYKVDVSQDTLLF
-171 ILKNFT
+171 I
-177 ITISDESL
+177 
-185 NFLANN
+185 ANN
-191 VDGDV
+191 TNGDV

-211 NDKNTVSISTETLEE
+211 INQDTVTITTPIMEE
-226 ILQRKSLPGDKD
+226 ILQKKALAGDKD
-238 GDEHYNLLSALQKS
+238 GSEHYNLLSAFQKS
-252 IRGSDVNAALHYLGR
+252 IRGSDVNASLHYLAR

-272 DLVAICRRL
+272 DLIGICRRL

-296 IILAKDAIDVARE
+296 VTLTKNAIDVARD
-309 TGFPEARIPLATATV
+309 TGFPEARIPLAMAVV

-329 PKSNNAYMALDK
+329 PKSNNAYMALDR
-341 AIADIQNPQ
+341 AIADINDPE
-350 IDLTIPMH
+350 IDTTIPAH
-358 VRDAHYKGASKM
+358 LRDAHYKGADKM
-370 GVVGYMY
+370 GVVGYSY
-377 PHDFNLHY
+377 PHDYNTHY
-385 TPQQYAPNDLKHV
+385 TPQQYLPASLTNAF
-398 QYLNT
+398 YLDT
-403 ENLTTEHEKQLVE
+403 ENITTTHERELID
-416 RAVTITKLNGD
+416 RARMIADLNKGSQK
-427 A
+427 

>member
-1 MVEHMSNLATRM
+1 MSNLATRM

-28 APDKILGRMVSAK
+28 APDKILGRMVAAK

-81 KKLQAIAKEAE
+81 KKLQTIAKEAE
-92 SKGQLILLLDEIHR
+92 KQPVILLLDEIHR

-150 IKSVN
+150 IKSVTAEAIADLLEQSLTKDSVLKDYN
-155 PQDIVNL
+155 VNVSRDTL
-162 IKKASQTDE
+162 LFI
-171 ILKNFT
+171 
-177 ITISDESL
+177 
-185 NFLANN
+185 ANN
-191 VDGDV
+191 TDGDV
-196 RKALNSFELAVLSTP
+196 RKALNSFELAILSTP
-211 NDKNTVSISTETLEE
+211 ANQDTVTITTQVMEE
-226 ILQRKSLPGDKD
+226 ILQKKVLAGDKD
-238 GDEHYNLLSALQKS
+238 GNEHYNLLSAFQKS
-252 IRGSDVNAALHYLGR
+252 IRGSDVNASLHYLAR

-272 DLVAICRRL
+272 DLIGICRRL

-296 IILAKDAIDVARE
+296 VTLTKNAIDVARD
-309 TGFPEARIPLATATV
+309 TGFPEARIPLAMAVV

-329 PKSNNAYMALDK
+329 PKSNNAYMALDR
-341 AIADIQNPQ
+341 AIADINDPE
-350 IDLTIPMH
+350 IDTTIPAH
-358 VRDAHYKGASKM
+358 LRDAHYKGADKM
-370 GVVGYMY
+370 GVVGYNY
-377 PHDFNLHY
+377 PHDFNAHY
-385 TPQQYAPNDLKHV
+385 TPQQYLPTSLTNAF
-398 QYLNT
+398 YLDT
-403 ENLTTEHEKQLVE
+403 ENLTTSHEHELVD
-416 RAVTITKLNGD
+416 RARMIADLNKGS
-427 A
+427 

>member
-1 MVEHMSNLATRM
+1 MSNLATRM

-28 APDKILGRMVSAK
+28 APDKILGRMVAAK

-81 KKLQAIAKEAE
+81 KKLQTIAKKAE
-92 SKGQLILLLDEIHR
+92 KQPVILLLDEIHR

-150 IKSVN
+150 IKSVTAEAIADLLEQSLTKDSVLKDYN
-155 PQDIVNL
+155 VN
-162 IKKASQTDE
+162 ASRDTLLF
-171 ILKNFT
+171 I
-177 ITISDESL
+177 
-185 NFLANN
+185 ANN
-191 VDGDV
+191 TDGDV
-196 RKALNSFELAVLSTP
+196 RKALNSFELAILSTP
-211 NDKNTVSISTETLEE
+211 ANQDTVTITTQVMEE
-226 ILQRKSLPGDKD
+226 ILQKKVLAGDKD
-238 GDEHYNLLSALQKS
+238 GSEHYNLLSAFQKS
-252 IRGSDVNAALHYLGR
+252 IRGSDVNASLHYLAR

-272 DLVAICRRL
+272 DLMGICRRL

-296 IILAKDAIDVARE
+296 VTLTKNAIDVARD
-309 TGFPEARIPLATATV
+309 TGFPEARIPLAMAVV

-329 PKSNNAYMALDK
+329 PKSNNAYMALDR
-341 AIADIQNPQ
+341 AIADINDPE
-350 IDLTIPMH
+350 IDTTIPAH
-358 VRDAHYKGASKM
+358 LRDTHYKGADKM
-370 GVVGYMY
+370 GVVGYNY
-377 PHDFNLHY
+377 PHDYNAHY
-385 TPQQYAPNDLKHV
+385 TPQQYLPTSLTNAF
-398 QYLNT
+398 YLDT
-403 ENLTTEHEKQLVE
+403 ENLTTTHEHELVD
-416 RAVTITKLNGD
+416 RARMIADLNRGTTK
-427 A
+427 

>member
-1 MVEHMSNLATRM
+1 MSNLATRM

-28 APDKILGRMVSAK
+28 APDKILGRMVAAK

-81 KKLQAIAKEAE
+81 KKLQTIAKEAE
-92 SKGQLILLLDEIHR
+92 KQPVILLLDEIHR

-150 IKSVN
+150 IKSVTADAIADLLE
-155 PQDIVNL
+155 QSLTKDSV
-162 IKKASQTDE
+162 
-171 ILKNFT
+171 LKDYKVDVSRDTLLF
-177 ITISDESL
+177 I
-185 NFLANN
+185 ANN
-191 VDGDV
+191 TDGDV
-196 RKALNSFELAVLSTP
+196 RKALNSFELAILSTP
-211 NDKNTVSISTETLEE
+211 ADQDTVTITTQVMEE
-226 ILQRKSLPGDKD
+226 ILQKKVLAGDKD
-238 GDEHYNLLSALQKS
+238 GSEHYNLLSAFQKS
-252 IRGSDVNAALHYLGR
+252 IRGSDVNASLHYLAR

-272 DLVAICRRL
+272 DLIGICRRL

-296 IILAKDAIDVARE
+296 VTLTKNAIDVARD
-309 TGFPEARIPLATATV
+309 TGFPEARIPLAMAVV

-329 PKSNNAYMALDK
+329 PKSNNAYMALDR
-341 AIADIQNPQ
+341 AIADINDPE
-350 IDLTIPMH
+350 IDTTIPMH
-358 VRDAHYKGASKM
+358 LRDAHYKGADKM
-370 GVVGYMY
+370 GVVGYAY
-377 PHDFNLHY
+377 PHDYNTHY
-385 TPQQYAPNDLKHV
+385 TPQQYLPASLTNAF
-398 QYLNT
+398 YLDT
-403 ENLTTEHEKQLVE
+403 ENLTTTHEHELVD
-416 RAVTITKLNGD
+416 RARMIADLNKG

>member
-1 MVEHMSNLATRM
+1 MSNLATRM

-28 APDKILGRMVSAK
+28 APDKILGRMVAAK

-81 KKLQAIAKEAE
+81 KKLQTIAKEAE
-92 SKGQLILLLDEIHR
+92 KQPVILLLDEIHR

-150 IKSVN
+150 IKSVTAEAIADLLEQSLTKDSVLKDYN
-155 PQDIVNL
+155 VNVSRDTL
-162 IKKASQTDE
+162 LFI
-171 ILKNFT
+171 
-177 ITISDESL
+177 
-185 NFLANN
+185 ANN
-191 VDGDV
+191 TDGDV
-196 RKALNSFELAVLSTP
+196 RKALNSFELAILSTP
-211 NDKNTVSISTETLEE
+211 ADQDTVTITTQVMEE
-226 ILQRKSLPGDKD
+226 ILQKKVLAGDKD
-238 GDEHYNLLSALQKS
+238 GSEHYNLLSAFQKS
-252 IRGSDVNAALHYLGR
+252 IRGSDVNASLHYLAR

-272 DLVAICRRL
+272 DLIGICRRL

-296 IILAKDAIDVARE
+296 VTLTKNAIDVARD
-309 TGFPEARIPLATATV
+309 TGFPEARIPLAMAVV

-329 PKSNNAYMALDK
+329 PKSNNAYMALDR
-341 AIADIQNPQ
+341 AIADINDPE
-350 IDLTIPMH
+350 IDTTIPAH
-358 VRDAHYKGASKM
+358 LRDAHYKGADKM
-370 GVVGYMY
+370 GVIGYSY
-377 PHDFNLHY
+377 PHDYNAHY
-385 TPQQYAPNDLKHV
+385 TPQQYLPASLTNAF
-398 QYLNT
+398 YLDT
-403 ENLTTEHEKQLVE
+403 ENLTTTHEHELVD
-416 RAVTITKLNGD
+416 RARMIADLNRGATK
-427 A
+427 

>member
-1 MVEHMSNLATRM
+1 MSNLATRM

-28 APDKILGRMVSAK
+28 APDKILGRMVAAK

-81 KKLQAIAKEAE
+81 KKLQTIAKEAE
-92 SKGQLILLLDEIHR
+92 KQPVILLLDEIHR

-150 IKSVN
+150 IKSVTAEAIADLLEQSLTKDSVLKDYN
-155 PQDIVNL
+155 VNVSRDTL
-162 IKKASQTDE
+162 LFI
-171 ILKNFT
+171 
-177 ITISDESL
+177 
-185 NFLANN
+185 ANN
-191 VDGDV
+191 TDGDV
-196 RKALNSFELAVLSTP
+196 RKALNSFELAILSTP
-211 NDKNTVSISTETLEE
+211 ADQDTVTITTQVMEE
-226 ILQRKSLPGDKD
+226 ILQKKVLAGDKD
-238 GDEHYNLLSALQKS
+238 GSEHYNLLSAFQKS
-252 IRGSDVNAALHYLGR
+252 IRGSDVNASLHYLAR

-272 DLVAICRRL
+272 DLIGICRRL

-296 IILAKDAIDVARE
+296 VTLTKNAIDVARD
-309 TGFPEARIPLATATV
+309 TGFPEARIPLAMAVV

-329 PKSNNAYMALDK
+329 PKSNNAYMALDR
-341 AIADIQNPQ
+341 AITDINDPE
-350 IDLTIPMH
+350 IDTTIPAH
-358 VRDAHYKGASKM
+358 LRDAHYKGADKM
-370 GVVGYMY
+370 GVVGYNY
-377 PHDFNLHY
+377 PHDFNAHY
-385 TPQQYAPNDLKHV
+385 TPQQYLPASLTNAF
-398 QYLNT
+398 YLDT
-403 ENLTTEHEKQLVE
+403 ENLTTTHEHELID
-416 RAVTITKLNGD
+416 RARMIADLNRGTTK
-427 A
+427 

>member
-1 MVEHMSNLATRM
+1 MSNLATRM

-28 APDKILGRMVSAK
+28 APDKILGRMVAAK

-81 KKLQAIAKEAE
+81 KKLQTIAKEAE
-92 SKGQLILLLDEIHR
+92 KQPVILLLDEIHR

-150 IKSVN
+150 IKSVTADAIADLLEQSLTKDSVLKDYN
-155 PQDIVNL
+155 VNVSRDTL
-162 IKKASQTDE
+162 LFI
-171 ILKNFT
+171 
-177 ITISDESL
+177 
-185 NFLANN
+185 ANN
-191 VDGDV
+191 TDGDV
-196 RKALNSFELAVLSTP
+196 RKALNSFELAILSTP
-211 NDKNTVSISTETLEE
+211 ADRDTVTITTQVMEE
-226 ILQRKSLPGDKD
+226 ILQKKVLAGDKD
-238 GDEHYNLLSALQKS
+238 GSEHYNLLSAFQKS
-252 IRGSDVNAALHYLGR
+252 IRGSDVNASLHYLAR

-272 DLVAICRRL
+272 DLIGICRRL

-296 IILAKDAIDVARE
+296 VTLTKNAIDVARD
-309 TGFPEARIPLATATV
+309 TGFPEARIPLAMAVV

-329 PKSNNAYMALDK
+329 PKSNNAYMALDR
-341 AIADIQNPQ
+341 AIADINDPE
-350 IDLTIPMH
+350 IDTTIPAH
-358 VRDAHYKGASKM
+358 LRDAHYKGADKM
-370 GVVGYMY
+370 GVVGYNY
-377 PHDFNLHY
+377 PHDFNAHY
-385 TPQQYAPNDLKHV
+385 TPQQYLPTSLTNAF
-398 QYLNT
+398 YLDT
-403 ENLTTEHEKQLVE
+403 ENLTTTHEHELID
-416 RAVTITKLNGD
+416 RARMIADLNRG
-427 A
+427 AQK

>member
-1 MVEHMSNLATRM
+1 MSNLATRM

-28 APDKILGRMVSAK
+28 APDKILGRMVAAK

-81 KKLQAIAKEAE
+81 KKLQTIAKEAE
-92 SKGQLILLLDEIHR
+92 KQPVILLLDEIHR

-150 IKSVN
+150 IKSVTAEAIADLLEQSLTKDSVLKDYN
-155 PQDIVNL
+155 VNVSRDTL
-162 IKKASQTDE
+162 
-171 ILKNFT
+171 LF
-177 ITISDESL
+177 IS
-185 NFLANN
+185 NN
-191 VDGDV
+191 TDGDV
-196 RKALNSFELAVLSTP
+196 RKALNSFELAILSTP
-211 NDKNTVSISTETLEE
+211 LDQDTVTITTQVMEE
-226 ILQRKSLPGDKD
+226 ILQKKVLAGDKD
-238 GDEHYNLLSALQKS
+238 GSEHYNLLSAFQKS
-252 IRGSDVNAALHYLGR
+252 IRGSDVNASLHYLAR

-272 DLVAICRRL
+272 DLIGICRRL

-296 IILAKDAIDVARE
+296 VTLTKNAIDVARD
-309 TGFPEARIPLATATV
+309 TGFPEARIPLAMAVV

-329 PKSNNAYMALDK
+329 PKSNNAYMALDR
-341 AIADIQNPQ
+341 AIADINDPE
-350 IDLTIPMH
+350 IDTTIPAH
-358 VRDAHYKGASKM
+358 LRDAHYKGADKM
-370 GVVGYMY
+370 GVVGYNY
-377 PHDFNLHY
+377 PHDYNAHY
-385 TPQQYAPNDLKHV
+385 TPQQYLPTSLTNAF
-398 QYLNT
+398 YLDT
-403 ENLTTEHEKQLVE
+403 ENLTTTHEHELVD
-416 RAVTITKLNGD
+416 RARMIADLNRGTTK
-427 A
+427 

>member
-1 MVEHMSNLATRM
+1 MSNLATRM

-28 APDKILGRMVSAK
+28 APDKILGRMVAAK

-81 KKLQAIAKEAE
+81 KKLQTIAKEAE
-92 SKGQLILLLDEIHR
+92 KQPVILLLDEIHR

-150 IKSVN
+150 IKSVTAEAIADLLE
-155 PQDIVNL
+155 QSLTKDSV
-162 IKKASQTDE
+162 
-171 ILKNFT
+171 LKDYNVDVSRDTLLF
-177 ITISDESL
+177 I
-185 NFLANN
+185 ANN
-191 VDGDV
+191 TDGDV
-196 RKALNSFELAVLSTP
+196 RKALNSFELAILSTP
-211 NDKNTVSISTETLEE
+211 ADQDTVTITTQVMEE
-226 ILQRKSLPGDKD
+226 ILQKKVLAGDKD
-238 GDEHYNLLSALQKS
+238 GSEHYNLLSAFQKS
-252 IRGSDVNAALHYLGR
+252 IRGSDVNASLHYLAR

-272 DLVAICRRL
+272 DLIGICRRL

-296 IILAKDAIDVARE
+296 VTLTKNAIDVARD
-309 TGFPEARIPLATATV
+309 TGFPEARIPLAMAVV

-329 PKSNNAYMALDK
+329 PKSNNAYMALDR
-341 AIADIQNPQ
+341 AIADINDPE
-350 IDLTIPMH
+350 IDTTIPAH
-358 VRDAHYKGASKM
+358 LRDAHYKGADKM
-370 GVVGYMY
+370 GVIGYSY
-377 PHDFNLHY
+377 PHDYNAHY
-385 TPQQYAPNDLKHV
+385 TPQQYLPTSLTNAF
-398 QYLNT
+398 YLDT
-403 ENLTTEHEKQLVE
+403 ENLTTTHEHELID
-416 RAVTITKLNGD
+416 RARMIADLNRGTTK
-427 A
+427 

>member
-1 MVEHMSNLATRM
+1 MSNLATRM

-28 APDKILGRMVSAK
+28 APDKILGRMVAAK

-81 KKLQAIAKEAE
+81 KKLQTIAKEAE
-92 SKGQLILLLDEIHR
+92 KQPVILLLDEIHR

-150 IKSVN
+150 IKSVTADAIADLLEQSLTKDSVLKDYN
-155 PQDIVNL
+155 VNVSRDTL
-162 IKKASQTDE
+162 LFI
-171 ILKNFT
+171 
-177 ITISDESL
+177 
-185 NFLANN
+185 ANN
-191 VDGDV
+191 TDGDV
-196 RKALNSFELAVLSTP
+196 RKALNSFELAILSTP
-211 NDKNTVSISTETLEE
+211 ADQDTVTITTQVMEE
-226 ILQRKSLPGDKD
+226 ILQKKVLAGDKD
-238 GDEHYNLLSALQKS
+238 GSEHYNLLSAFQKS
-252 IRGSDVNAALHYLGR
+252 IRGSDVNASLHYLAR

-272 DLVAICRRL
+272 DLIGICRRL

-296 IILAKDAIDVARE
+296 VTLTKNAIDVARD
-309 TGFPEARIPLATATV
+309 TGFPEARIPLAMAVV

-329 PKSNNAYMALDK
+329 PKSNNAYMALDR
-341 AIADIQNPQ
+341 AIADINDPE
-350 IDLTIPMH
+350 IDTTIPMH
-358 VRDAHYKGASKM
+358 LRDAHYKGADKM
-370 GVVGYMY
+370 GVVGYAY
-377 PHDFNLHY
+377 PHDYNAHY
-385 TPQQYAPNDLKHV
+385 TPQQYLPASLTNAF
-398 QYLNT
+398 YLDT
-403 ENLTTEHEKQLVE
+403 ENLTTTHEHELVD
-416 RAVTITKLNGD
+416 RARMIADLNRG
-427 A
+427 AQK